1 MSEGES
7 LILTI
12 VLMCSITVLLNGIVW
27 GLL

>member
-1 MSEGES
+1 MNEGET
-7 LILTI
+7 LVLTI